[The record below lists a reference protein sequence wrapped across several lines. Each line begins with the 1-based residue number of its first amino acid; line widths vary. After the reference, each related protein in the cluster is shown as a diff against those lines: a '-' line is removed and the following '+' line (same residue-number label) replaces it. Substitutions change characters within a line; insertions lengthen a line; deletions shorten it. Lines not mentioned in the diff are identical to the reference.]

1 MLQLVYTH
9 THTHTH
15 THTQLQWKNYIYAIL
30 SFNLYI
36 FASHQLTLHIYIV
49 CVIVLSNQ
57 FSITSSHIVYEC
69 ALKEYIGG
77 YNVHKQGY
85 KYDQLVVS
93 NYF

>member
-1 MLQLVYTH
+1 LFIH

-15 THTQLQWKNYIYAIL
+15 THNCNGRVIYYAIKN
-30 SFNLYI
+30 FNLYI
-36 FASHQLTLHIYIV
+36 FASHQFTLHIYIV
-49 CVIVLSNQ
+49 CVLVLSIQ